1 MTTTPPPVDMKFRR
15 HPERGSTD
23 LELAYSILD
32 EGLLC
37 HVGFELEGQPYII
50 PMGYGRM
57 GNKIILHGAIAS
69 RLLKH
74 LATGAPCCVSVT
86 LLDGLV
92 LARSQFS
99 HSMNFRSLTVYGSC
113 ERITGPDAKKSAV
126 ECIVEHLVAG
136 RTADARASN
145 RKELAATEV
154 LSLALD
160 QFTVKC
166 RGGGPID
173 KKADES
179 LPLWAGVIPLK
190 LQAGEPQ
197 TDTLTGTGCPVP
209 DYALDYGKYNHR

>member
-1 MTTTPPPVDMKFRR
+1 MTKLPPTVDMKFRR

-23 LELAYSILD
+23 LDLAHAILD

-57 GNKIILHGAIAS
+57 DSKIILHGSIAS
-69 RLLKH
+69 RLMKH
-74 LATGAPCCVSVT
+74 LASSAPCCVSVT

-99 HSMNFRSLTVYGSC
+99 HSMNFRSLTAYGSC
-113 ERITGPDAKKSAV
+113 ERIQDPDAKKIAL
-126 ECIVEHLVAG
+126 ERIVDHLIAG

-154 LSLALD
+154 LSLSLD

-166 RGGGPID
+166 RSGEPID
-173 KKADES
+173 KKVDEK
-179 LPLWAGVIPLK
+179 LRIWAGVIPLS
-190 LQAGEPQ
+190 QHAGAPQ
-197 TDTLTGTGCPVP
+197 TDSLTHESCVVP
-209 DYALDYGKYNHR
+209 EYAREYAEFNDR

>member
-1 MTTTPPPVDMKFRR
+1 MTQTPPPVDMKFRR

-23 LELAYSILD
+23 LEVAHEILD

-37 HVGFELEGQPYII
+37 HVGFEMEGQPYII

-57 GNKIILHGAIAS
+57 GNRVILHGAIAS

-74 LATGAPCCVSVT
+74 LAAGAPCCVSVT

-113 ERITGPDAKKSAV
+113 VRILDPAEKKEALEV
-126 ECIVEHLVAG
+126 IVEHLIAG
-136 RTADARASN
+136 RTTDARESN

-154 LSLALD
+154 LSLELD
-160 QFTVKC
+160 QFTTKC
-166 RGGGPID
+166 RSGEPID
-173 KKADES
+173 KKTDEK
-179 LPLWAGVIPLK
+179 LPLWAGVIPLQIK
-190 LQAGEPQ
+190 AGEPQ
-197 TDTLTGTGCPVP
+197 TDTLTAPDMVVP
-209 DYALDYGKYNHR
+209 EYATRYHEFNKR